1 MELSEQCKQHLP
13 APVLGGR
20 EMQEPWQQG
29 LVHGEPY
36 EMDIAQVGGK
46 NVLTSIIYNSKHP
59 GGSLG
64 SHWDG
69 DGVV

>member
-29 LVHGEPY
+29 LVHGEP
-36 EMDIAQVGGK
+36 MRWTLQVGGK
-46 NVLTSIIYNSKHP
+46 NVLPGVISNSKHL